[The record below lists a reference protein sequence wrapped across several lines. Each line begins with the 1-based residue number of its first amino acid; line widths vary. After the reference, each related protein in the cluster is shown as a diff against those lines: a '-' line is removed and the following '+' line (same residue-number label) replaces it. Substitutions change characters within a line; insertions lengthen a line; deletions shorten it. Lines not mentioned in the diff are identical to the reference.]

1 MSKGRIEQIAT
12 AQEIF
17 RRRANRF
24 VAEFVGSNNILDGSV
39 TAIED
44 GSMVVDTNIGTV
56 TVNAPQNDEFK
67 VDDHVEMVISA
78 DKIELSAQPTGSTNE
93 FRCSLISEEFIGSI
107 IGLLV
112 ETTNGFEIK
121 IQKPHH
127 ELELH
132 NLTEEGTLWFSWK
145 LDTPYLL
152 PRKS

>member
-17 RRRANRF
+17 RRPANRF
-24 VAEFVGSNNILDGSV
+24 VAEFVGSNNILNGSV
-39 TAIED
+39 TTIAE
-44 GSMVVDTNIGTV
+44 GSIVVDTNIGDV
-56 TVNAPQNDEFK
+56 TVSVSQDDEFK
-67 VDDHVEMVISA
+67 VDDQVEMVISA
-78 DKIELSAQPTGSTNE
+78 DKIELSSQPAGSINE

-132 NLTEEGTLWFSWK
+132 NLTEEGTLWLSWK

-152 PRKS
+152 PRNS